1 MTRLFLLIASF
12 SGMTAVILGAFGA
25 HALKQRLP
33 ANLLHSYETAVQY
46 QFWHALALL
55 AVVLLLLQW
64 PASRLLQATGWL
76 FTLGIILFSGSL
88 YLLSL
93 TEVRQI
99 GAISVG
105 PITPMGGLC
114 FIVGWFL
121 LILAAWQNS

>member
-1 MTRLFLLIASF
+1 
-12 SGMTAVILGAFGA
+12 MTAVIFGAFGA

-55 AVVLLLLQW
+55 AVALLLLQW

-88 YLLSL
+88 YILSL

-99 GAISVG
+99 GAISIG

-121 LILAAWQNS
+121 LMLAAWQNS

>member
-12 SGMTAVILGAFGA
+12 SGMTAVIFGAFGA

-55 AVVLLLLQW
+55 AVALLLLQW

-88 YLLSL
+88 YILSL

-99 GAISVG
+99 GAISIG

-121 LILAAWQNS
+121 LMLAAWQNS

>member
-55 AVVLLLLQW
+55 AVALLLLQW